1 MRIIFV
7 GINNKPNLQSLC
19 SGTKTGKLVNRIINE
34 LPKGVE
40 IKKTNLFNVDYF
52 PEYEKMIDLVNE
64 WYWTNL
70 PTDED
75 IIVLLGAITH
85 KQFKHDVNNL
95 IKIAHPASKRS
106 HKDMDEYVLSAAG
119 KIKKYMQKV
128 NSMVESSH

>member
-7 GINNKPNLQSLC
+7 GVHNKPNLEPLC
-19 SGTKTGKLVNRIINE
+19 SSTKTGKLVNRIINE
-34 LPKGVE
+34 LPKGFE
-40 IKKTNLFNVDYF
+40 IEKTNLFNVEYL
-52 PEYEKMIDLVNE
+52 PEYEDMIDLGNE

-70 PTDED
+70 PTNED

-85 KQFKHDVNNL
+85 KQFRHDVENL

-106 HKDMDEYVLSAAG
+106 HKDMDEYVFSAVG

>member
-7 GINNKPNLQSLC
+7 GVHNKPDLQPLC
-19 SGTKTGKLVNRIINE
+19 PSTKTGKLVNRIINE
-34 LPKGVE
+34 LPKGFE
-40 IKKTNLFNVDYF
+40 IEKTNLFNTDYF
-52 PEYEKMIDLVNE
+52 PEYEEMIDLGNE

-85 KQFKHDVNNL
+85 KQFRHNVNNL
-95 IKIAHPASKRS
+95 IKIAHPASKYS

-128 NSMVESSH
+128 SLMVESSH

>member
-7 GINNKPNLQSLC
+7 GVHNKPNLQPLC
-19 SGTKTGKLVNRIINE
+19 SSTKTGKLVNRIINE
-34 LPKGVE
+34 LPKGFE
-40 IKKTNLFNVDYF
+40 IEKTNLFNTDHF
-52 PEYEKMIDLVNE
+52 PKYEKMNDLGNE

-85 KQFKHDVNNL
+85 KQFRHSVKNL
-95 IKIAHPASKRS
+95 IKIAHPASKYS

-128 NSMVESSH
+128 SSMAKTSH